1 MKGKKQSATFIP
13 TGIKVSASFI
23 PLLIASCGGL
33 EAPRPEDYETVRRI
47 AAPPGPYARVRAV
60 ADLETAHLSGTFDVL
75 VLARSGRRPV
85 VRLQLLPDLG
95 GKALDLL
102 ASPDHLTGWFP
113 VTGEGVDWDLPEQAS
128 AHPLLFFAITL
139 LERFAPVTEDRVAG
153 VADGEIELEPVV
165 EGARVRYRRGQF
177 RFGWGAAI
185 GWTVRGDRIDAPD
198 FRLQLR
204 DVKIESLGTLDE
216 GLLRLE
222 LPDDVRRR

>member
-1 MKGKKQSATFIP
+1 MNPRNVSGSFLRRWRNAS
-13 TGIKVSASFI
+13 GIF
-23 PLLIASCGGL
+23 LLLAGCAGL
-33 EAPRPEDYETVRRI
+33 EAPRPEDVEAVRRLPP
-47 AAPPGPYARVRAV
+47 PPGPYARVTAV
-60 ADLETAHLSGTFDVL
+60 ADLETEHLSGTFDVL

-95 GKALDLL
+95 GKALDLV

-113 VTGEGVDWDLPEQAS
+113 VTGEGVDWDLPGQAS

-153 VADGEIELEPVV
+153 VADGVIELEPVV
-165 EGARVRYRRGQF
+165 EGSRVRYARSEF

-185 GWTVRGDRIDAPD
+185 GWTARRDRVDAPGL
-198 FRLQLR
+198 RLVLR
-204 DVKIESLGTLDE
+204 DVKIEPLGTLDE
-216 GLLRLE
+216 ALLKLE